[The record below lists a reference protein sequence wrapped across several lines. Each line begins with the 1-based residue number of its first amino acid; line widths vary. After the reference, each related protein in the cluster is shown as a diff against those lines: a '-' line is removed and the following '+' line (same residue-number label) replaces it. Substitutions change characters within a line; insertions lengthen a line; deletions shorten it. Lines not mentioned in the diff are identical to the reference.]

1 MSSTESAAIAT
12 HLASYIDPHSGLS
25 LSASGALQS
34 TAVESDVISLR
45 LGLPYPVATLAE
57 SLREGI
63 VAHLALMAAAHR
75 IEIEIVQQI
84 PRSQSRAGAALAE
97 VKNVIAVASG
107 KGGVG
112 KSATALNV
120 ALSLSAEGARVGLL
134 DADIYGPSQPM
145 MLGLPSTHRPEVR
158 EQKYFVPVEAHGLQT
173 MSMGYLATEKT
184 PMVWRGPMAS
194 GALTQMINQTLWQNL
209 DYLIVDMPPGTGD
222 IQLTLAQQVPV
233 SGAVIVTTPQDLAL
247 LDAKKA
253 IEMFGKVEIPCLGI
267 VENMASYR
275 CSQCGHDEPI
285 FGCGGGERIAEDY
298 AVPLLGEL
306 PLDMAIRRGFD
317 AGQSIVVADPQSEI
331 SAEYRRIARQL
342 ALRLA
347 VAALQSPSEG
357 PEIVVS
363 NE

>member
-1 MSSTESAAIAT
+1 MSSAESVAIAT

-63 VAHLALMAAAHR
+63 VAHLAPMAAAHR

-145 MLGLPSTHRPEVR
+145 MLGLPSTHRPR
-158 EQKYFVPVEAHGLQT
+158 CASKNILCRLRRMACRPCRWAI
-173 MSMGYLATEKT
+173 
-184 PMVWRGPMAS
+184 WRPRKRQWS
-194 GALTQMINQTLWQNL
+194 GAGRWL
-209 DYLIVDMPPGTGD
+209 
-222 IQLTLAQQVPV
+222 
-233 SGAVIVTTPQDLAL
+233 
-247 LDAKKA
+247 
-253 IEMFGKVEIPCLGI
+253 
-267 VENMASYR
+267 
-275 CSQCGHDEPI
+275 
-285 FGCGGGERIAEDY
+285 
-298 AVPLLGEL
+298 
-306 PLDMAIRRGFD
+306 
-317 AGQSIVVADPQSEI
+317 
-331 SAEYRRIARQL
+331 
-342 ALRLA
+342 
-347 VAALQSPSEG
+347 AAL
-357 PEIVVS
+357 
-363 NE
+363 